1 MKCHYSQECFL
12 EGSSPK
18 SEFQNLLLP
27 EWPPKNFDCFFSS
40 SRHSNEG
47 SNTFLRNFH
56 QFFFFSFSVRILFGL
71 GPDLF
76 FFSRIFYSRG
86 FPSGPGMSIMIFLG
100 CLQSLFFLFKAHHFF
115 LLSRSR
121 DVAASLSKQCLA
133 WTVSNRDL
141 GTNS

>member
-1 MKCHYSQECFL
+1 MPLFARAFL

-18 SEFQNLLLP
+18 SEFHNLLLP
-27 EWPPKNFDCFFSS
+27 EWPRKNFDCFFSS

-56 QFFFFSFSVRILFGL
+56 RFFFSSLSRSEFFSVSV
-71 GPDLF
+71 PTF
-76 FFSRIFYSRG
+76 FSSRIFYSRG

-115 LLSRSR
+115 SF
-121 DVAASLSKQCLA
+121 V
-133 WTVSNRDL
+133 
-141 GTNS
+141 NSINFTFQSIFI